1 MKDVHFLT
9 SGVLFKKY
17 GRGDRF
23 FPSKRFIQLTPD
35 LRHLILRNEAYS
47 IKRMIPT
54 HHILQIQMGRNTQ
67 NFKRFKKV
75 YENNSRSCSLM
86 LKEQTL
92 DLEAENFQELD
103 LFIKS
108 LSSVLVIINDQGFL
122 GV

>member
-1 MKDVHFLT
+1 
-9 SGVLFKKY
+9 
-17 GRGDRF
+17 
-23 FPSKRFIQLTPD
+23 
-35 LRHLILRNEAYS
+35 
-47 IKRMIPT
+47 
-54 HHILQIQMGRNTQ
+54 MGRNTQ